1 MTTLKFGYWKVDLQ
15 TRQATE
21 IGVVASEH
29 TEFINDR
36 IRSLVIKPGARGEPV
51 IVLGMTDAYTLKAA
65 SNGIAKPVYENQ
77 VFASAWDAS
86 IYIGFDNN
94 RVGTALSVERR
105 RIERD
110 YEDRHGKDHTLAIRP
125 QVVVREITFQYVKD
139 LRD

>member
-1 MTTLKFGYWKVDLQ
+1 MTTLKFGYWMVDLQ

-29 TEFINDR
+29 TDFVNDR

-77 VFASAWDAS
+77 VFASAVEAS
-86 IYIGFDNN
+86 LYLGYGYKRIGN
-94 RVGTALSVERR
+94 ALASGGARSL
-105 RIERD
+105 
-110 YEDRHGKDHTLAIRP
+110 KSK
-125 QVVVREITFQYVKD
+125 FQKPIFNPTGSSTPGFEKNCILWVCV
-139 LRD
+139 